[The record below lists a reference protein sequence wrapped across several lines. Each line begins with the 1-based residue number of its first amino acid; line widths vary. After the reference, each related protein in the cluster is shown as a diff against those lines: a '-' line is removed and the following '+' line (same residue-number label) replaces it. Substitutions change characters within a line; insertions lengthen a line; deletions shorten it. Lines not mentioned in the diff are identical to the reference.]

1 MVEVVQVVV
10 VVALVLVVL
19 AGGGRRLRADDG
31 ATGRGLQAWAR

>member
-1 MVEVVQVVV
+1 MVVEVVQVVV
-10 VVALVLVVL
+10 VVVL